1 MALLSEEQVRR
12 HVPERLWNTASG
24 LLGLGFRVT
33 YKGPPGLPALAERP
47 ARGSLSAKKD
57 DVHLKAVISWTTTG
71 HSEVH
76 LYQIES
82 VAGQRPNLSRR
93 KAKTF
98 WKVAKNVSA

>member
-47 ARGSLSAKKD
+47 ARGSLSA
-57 DVHLKAVISWTTTG
+57 WTTTG